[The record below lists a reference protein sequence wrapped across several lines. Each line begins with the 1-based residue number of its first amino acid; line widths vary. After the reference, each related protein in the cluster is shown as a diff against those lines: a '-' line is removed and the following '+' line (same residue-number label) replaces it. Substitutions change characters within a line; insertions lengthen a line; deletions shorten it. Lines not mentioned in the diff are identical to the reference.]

1 MHILY
6 PFNLSDYSEYHQEI
20 LEGLSHQIPLKV
32 SFLHIDIFSD
42 NSSTEADKIAQA
54 KSKFVD
60 TIEKVKQQNP
70 SLSYEFIW
78 EQGMPV
84 ETIVQTADQLKVD
97 VILMLSSGKDRPSY
111 QGIHIQSA
119 TQSVIEKATVPVWM
133 YTLKTSFTPIKEIV
147 VAIDIFKYDKEKIK
161 QAISLLA
168 PFKVKID
175 FLYISG
181 VLGAIQQDKAKEV
194 ETEIKSI
201 YSDASLVLLEGQDVN
216 TVLEEYCNAKEID
229 IVVLIKLKK
238 TLIEKIFSGSFTHQI
253 SYLSTFPVLVLK

>member
-6 PFNLSDYSEYHQEI
+6 PFNLNDYTEHHQEI
-20 LEGLSHQIPLKV
+20 LAGLSKQLPLKV

-42 NSSTEADKIAQA
+42 INSTEADKIAQA
-54 KSKFVD
+54 KSKFID
-60 TIEKVKQQNP
+60 TIEKVKVSNP
-70 SLSYEFIW
+70 SLTYEFIW

-84 ETIVQTADQLKVD
+84 ETIVQTAQQLKVD

-119 TQSVIEKATVPVWM
+119 TQSVIEKSTVPVWV
-133 YTLKTSFTPIKEIV
+133 YTLKSSFSPIKEIV

-161 QAISLLA
+161 QAISLLS
-168 PFKVKID
+168 PFNVKID

-181 VLGAIQQDKAKEV
+181 VLGVIQQEKAKEV

-201 YSDASLVLLEGQDVN
+201 YSNASLVLLEGEDVN
-216 TVLEEYCNAKEID
+216 TVLEDYCISKEID

-238 TLIEKIFSGSFTHQI
+238 TLIEKLFSGSFTHQI
-253 SYLSTFPVLVLK
+253 SYQSTFPVLVLK